1 MALPIRLI
9 VGPTNLFEIPL
20 EAQSLDI
27 TLDRNASAFP
37 TPDNILKRFA
47 VDGNI
52 PTIGIEIGGI
62 LVDDDVTFESDSK
75 ININQGG
82 AIGINFAS
90 NMPTKINSTPL
101 LHIDDIVPMS
111 NEYWLRTRLRN
122 DIDDIAITDDKTVVD
137 IKNTPIDAFGDT
149 YDPSITAYI
158 GKHVEDTGADV
169 DHPSSGTYSAGVT
182 SIEVDD
188 ASAMFIGQRLTK
200 DDGTYIGTVT
210 NIVSDTITISEG
222 IQVDLADGTDLSYPR
237 SSLWGPTGLVGGII
251 DGDMDSDAEKIATIE
266 LDRVEIP
273 ITKEHFYF
281 ISAYGV
287 PPLEETFRNTR
298 LRFKPNFWKASKTSS
313 SWIYLNFDPD
323 TPAHSTFQSGPL
335 TGQYP
340 SVTQKSSHEQRFDRN
355 GNLTSCL
362 TGPPVV
368 VNVPI
373 GQITAYA
380 ADAYNNSPANALAAI
395 VEYALKL
402 TDSAM
407 FYGALT
413 SSDAGSATTL
423 AGTFDVTRNGP
434 MLLVTQ
440 KDLPLNQTTPLSSS
454 LSRVYNNGYL
464 ARPITPCNKIKES
477 NRINSYIG
485 GVTQGTE
492 LARFEYFMDGTNDHT
507 SGVSNKGKSAGDKV
521 QDLMGIISNANKD
534 RDLIRGIQIPYDS
547 LIQSDAVTP
556 TARNFFLTFGQQS
569 LADKGS
575 VNNTIPASRKMTPAT
590 LPSELGGDR
599 PDDAEESWLESI
611 GLGVVDD
618 VVDAVGLLGEFIGSL
633 IVDGFIT
640 LYSEPHGNEAGMRII
655 PEKFHVRYDAGN
667 NYYAFNLRLLAS
679 DFVIGV

>member
-9 VGPTNLFEIPL
+9 AGPNNLFEIPL

-75 ININQGG
+75 LSINQGG

-90 NMPTKINSTPL
+90 SMPTKVNVDALGAGT
-101 LHIDDIVPMS
+101 DIS

-137 IKNTPIDAFGDT
+137 IKNTPIDTIGDT
-149 YDPSITAYI
+149 YHSNATTYI
-158 GKHVEDTGADV
+158 KKGLDDTLAEI

-182 SIEVDD
+182 SIVVDTAAYID
-188 ASAMFIGQRLTK
+188 IGQRLNK
-200 DDGTYIGTVT
+200 SDGTYIGTVT
-210 NIVSDTITISEG
+210 NISGTTLTISEG
-222 IQVDLADGTDLSYPR
+222 IQVDLAHGTDLYQAV
-237 SSLWGPTGLVGGII
+237 SSLWAPTGVVGGII
-251 DGDMDSDAEKIATIE
+251 DITMDSDGEKLATIE

-273 ITKEHFYF
+273 ITKDDYYF
-281 ISAYGV
+281 ITAWGV
-287 PPLEETFRNTR
+287 PPLEETFRNKR
-298 LRFKPNFWKASKTSS
+298 LQFKPNFWKAASYGSIP
-313 SWIYLNFDPD
+313 WIYLNFDPD

-340 SVTQKSSHEQRFDRN
+340 SVTQKGAHEQRFDRN

-380 ADAYNNSPANALAAI
+380 ADAYNNSPASALAAI

-454 LSRVYNNGYL
+454 LSRVYNDGYL
-464 ARPITPCNKIKES
+464 ARPVPPCKKITSGRLNVYDADSAK
-477 NRINSYIG
+477 
-485 GVTQGTE
+485 E
-492 LARFEYFMDGTNDHT
+492 LAKFEYFMEGTKDHT

-575 VNNTIPASRKMTPAT
+575 VNNTIPASRKMIPAT